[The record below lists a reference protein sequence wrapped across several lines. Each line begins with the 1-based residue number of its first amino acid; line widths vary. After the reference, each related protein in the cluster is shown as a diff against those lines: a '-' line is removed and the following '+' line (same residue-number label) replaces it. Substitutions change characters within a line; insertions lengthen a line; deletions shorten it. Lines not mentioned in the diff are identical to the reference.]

1 MGETNYIYHLRSYK
15 ECKSFASK
23 TAFSPLVVEQEP
35 GDSDVSPMTSTP
47 ISSDRTSTGVKVLY
61 PRNFNGVLDMKA
73 AKQERLRMTVIAC
86 PGLCGQV
93 FDCQCKNS
101 LGSTDK
107 DVRNMMSSEMIC
119 HMIQC
124 PSYLSLERGVESCVR
139 CEVTFPDSQSF
150 AFHRKYVCP
159 FLP

>member
-23 TAFSPLVVEQEP
+23 TGLSPLVVEPEP
-35 GDSDVSPMTSTP
+35 CDSDVGPVTSTP
-47 ISSDRTSTGVKVLY
+47 ISSDRTSVGLKVLCS
-61 PRNFNGVLDMKA
+61 RNLNGVFEMKA
-73 AKQERLRMTVIAC
+73 AKQEPLRMTVIAC

-93 FDCQCKNS
+93 FDCQSKHS
-101 LGSTDK
+101 LGSTEK
-107 DVRNMMSSEMIC
+107 DVRDMMSSEMIC

-124 PSYLSLERGVESCVR
+124 PEYLSLGKGVESCVR
-139 CEVTFPDSQSF
+139 CQVTFPDSQSF
-150 AFHRKYVCP
+150 SFHQTYVCP